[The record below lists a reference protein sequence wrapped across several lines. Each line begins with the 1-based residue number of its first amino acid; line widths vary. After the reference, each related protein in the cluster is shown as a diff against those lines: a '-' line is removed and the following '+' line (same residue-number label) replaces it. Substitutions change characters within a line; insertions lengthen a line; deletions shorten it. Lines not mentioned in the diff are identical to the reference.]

1 LGWKPVLEH
10 LYRRGSCYVTF
21 CVRFNLKKK
30 MKGSK
35 TSTFFQSLASFMVV
49 YCFLTL
55 DTRTILSPFINN
67 PLTQIKEMFQHILH
81 PSLERSVIKEP
92 ECFMTTVK
100 QITSFHY
107 EALFCVD

>member
-1 LGWKPVLEH
+1 
-10 LYRRGSCYVTF
+10 
-21 CVRFNLKKK
+21 

-100 QITSFHY
+100 QITSFLY